1 MYLSTC
7 YILLSYVHANENI
20 KFSHG
25 QNNLSELNVQVVPP
39 APESVLQSSPPP
51 EQCLEWVLGYSR
63 ESCTLTC
70 SRVSRIC
77 DFALLEGVVSQEASN
92 LALWSRVLC
101 GRLSVPSLLE
111 PPANLKE
118 LFLFKTGIHMMTGE
132 RPSASPDRS
141 DSADEHCCP
150 TLEIII
156 TLYIDSATIVCQPHK
171 VARRSATPGS
181 CSPPCHG
188 ASRTAGLVSSA
199 PHVQYS
205 TVAANSWTVLINTF

>member
-1 MYLSTC
+1 MFKRYLQ
-7 YILLSYVHANENI
+7 LL
-20 KFSHG
+20 
-25 QNNLSELNVQVVPP
+25 NLFYNHHPHQ
-39 APESVLQSSPPP
+39 
-51 EQCLEWVLGYSR
+51 LEWVLGYSR

-111 PPANLKE
+111 PPAILKE

-150 TLEIII
+150 ASGII
-156 TLYIDSATIVCQPHK
+156 TLYINSATIVCQPHK
-171 VARRSATPGS
+171 VARRSATPGRR
-181 CSPPCHG
+181 SPPCHG
-188 ASRTAGLVSSA
+188 ASRTAGRLCSA
-199 PHVQYS
+199 PPVQYS
-205 TVAANSWTVLINTF
+205 TVAANTWTVLINPF